1 MFINHKTIVAWEGE
15 TQGTAGIKDN
25 RGNISDQ
32 YNGIA
37 HLNVGHDWGGFIVDN
52 TLGKSI
58 DGTWI
63 IETRDKEIKY
73 EIFNKVGYKSCV
85 DNHSFIENWL
95 VEEGING

>member
-15 TQGTAGIKDN
+15 TQGTAGIKGEELDVE
-25 RGNISDQ
+25 DQ

-37 HLNVGHDWGGFIVDN
+37 HLNVGHDWGGFITDN

-63 IETRDKEIKY
+63 IETRDKEIKH
-73 EIFNKVGYKSCV
+73 EIFNAGMEYKSCMV
-85 DNHSFIENWL
+85 NHAHIEEWL
-95 VEEGING
+95 KKEGM